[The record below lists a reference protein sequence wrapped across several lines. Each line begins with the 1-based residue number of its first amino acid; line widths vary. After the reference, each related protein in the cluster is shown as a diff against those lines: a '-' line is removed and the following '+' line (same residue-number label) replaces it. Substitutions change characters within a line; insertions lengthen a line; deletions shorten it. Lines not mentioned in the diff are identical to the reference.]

1 MVASHVIK
9 AKKNE
14 LANALKVL
22 KRRLKEFG
30 FTGGMMKAEKSHD
43 RRVY

>member
-1 MVASHVIK
+1 LVASHVIK

-14 LANALKVL
+14 LANALKEL

-30 FTGGMMKAEKSHD
+30 FTGGMLKAEK
-43 RRVY
+43 